1 MIPKREIKPWHRIN
15 VWQFAAT
22 NNLSKTLSMLLLIR
36 GLFFR
41 VMRKDGRQE
50 FIHAYRVAQ
59 ILIFHGVCDDEVLAA
74 ALSHDVFEEISFKL
88 WTCIEKGFGEKV
100 ALYTW
105 ILSHGPEESIAFHFA
120 RIGED
125 FDTILI
131 KLADRLHN
139 LRNMTKNL
147 NKYDFFTRKRLLNQI
162 EETWEYVVPL
172 AVRAAEITCNHR
184 EKIIEIH
191 EEMLRSLADAEWALL
206 DE

>member
-15 VWQFAAT
+15 VWQFAT
-22 NNLSKTLSMLLLIR
+22 VNNLPKTLAMLYLIK
-36 GLFFR
+36 GIFFR
-41 VMRKDGRQE
+41 VIRKDGRQE

-59 ILIFHGVCDDEVLAA
+59 ILIFHGVCDDDVLAA

-88 WTCIEKGFGEKV
+88 ETCIEQGFGDKV
-100 ALYTW
+100 ALHVW
-105 ILSHGPEESIAFHFA
+105 ILSHRDREDIVFYFA

-147 NKYDFFTRKRLLNQI
+147 NRWEFFTRERLLNQI

-172 AVRAAEITCNHR
+172 AVRAAKITCIHR

-191 EEMLRSLADAEWALL
+191 EEMLRSLADAEKALL
-206 DE
+206 DG